1 MTSDSPDPQPP
12 HGPAV
17 LLAGTRPEALKLIP
31 LLRALP
37 ERGVKTV
44 LVDSGQ
50 HPGMVAAALAPFGL
64 APAEGLAPS
73 RGSGSLAATVR
84 GLRESVHEAIRR
96 LAPRLMVV
104 HGDTSTTYAGALAAR
119 AAGVPLS
126 HVEAGLRT
134 AHPLRPFPEELFRR
148 RVGSLADLHFAPTTE
163 ATANLRREGITGRCV
178 ETVGNTIIDVLRET
192 LGRPAPHA
200 LRELVPPRAPLVVV
214 TFHRRENVGRRLDPL
229 CLAVLELLCSRPDLH
244 VLCPQHP
251 NPAVRARLQRRFAGH
266 PRITLTDPL
275 PYPVFVH
282 ALARAALVVTDSG
295 GIQEEAPYLGV
306 PVLVARENTERPEA
320 LTTGTTRLVAADPQ
334 LVLDAA
340 HELLAAPRPRAQAF
354 DRTAPFGDGRAG
366 ERIARRLA
374 HFIRSR
380 PRTSGPGQPNP
391 AREATA

>member
-1 MTSDSPDPQPP
+1 MTSDPP
-12 HGPAV
+12 HPHPPNGPVV

-37 ERGVKTV
+37 RLGLETA
-44 LVDSGQ
+44 LLDSGQ

-64 APAEGLAPS
+64 APTEVLAPS

-84 GLRESVHEAIRR
+84 GLREAAHEAIRR
-96 LAPRLMVV
+96 LAPRLLVV
-104 HGDTSTTYAGALAAR
+104 HGDTSTTYAGALAAH
-119 AAGVPLS
+119 AAAVPLT

-148 RVGSLADLHFAPTTE
+148 RVAALADLHFAPTAE
-163 ATANLRREGITGRCV
+163 ATANLRREGITGTSV

-192 LGRPAPHA
+192 LARPAPHA
-200 LRELVPPRAPLVVV
+200 LRELLPPRAPLVVV
-214 TFHRRENVGRRLDPL
+214 TIHRRENVGRRLDPL
-229 CLAVLELLCSRPDLH
+229 CHAVLELLRSRTDLH

-266 PRITLTDPL
+266 PRITLTDSL

-320 LTTGTTRLVAADPQ
+320 LGTGTTRLVPAHPQ
-334 LVLDAA
+334 AVLDAA
-340 HELLAAPRPRAQAF
+340 HELLAAPRPRPQAF

-374 HFIRSR
+374 HVIRGR
-380 PRTSGPGQPNP
+380 PRTPGPRQP
-391 AREATA
+391 AREATP